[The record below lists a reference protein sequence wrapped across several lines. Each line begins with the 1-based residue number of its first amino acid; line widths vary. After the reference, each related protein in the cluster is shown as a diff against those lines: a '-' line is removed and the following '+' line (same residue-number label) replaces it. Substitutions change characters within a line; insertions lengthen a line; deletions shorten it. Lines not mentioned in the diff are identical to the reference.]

1 MRARTAVS
9 KGQGYSQSGTRIEV
23 SEGLACSQLWAGLQ
37 VVRART
43 AVSEGPG
50 LQSVR
55 GQDFS

>member
-1 MRARTAVS
+1 MRDRTAVS

-43 AVSEGPG
+43 AVSEGKDCS
-50 LQSVR
+50 Q
-55 GQDFS
+55 